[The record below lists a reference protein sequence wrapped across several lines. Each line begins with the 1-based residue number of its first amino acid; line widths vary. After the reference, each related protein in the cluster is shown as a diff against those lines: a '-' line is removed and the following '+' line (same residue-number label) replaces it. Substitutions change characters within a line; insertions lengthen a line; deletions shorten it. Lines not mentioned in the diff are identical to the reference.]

1 LDIVSVFRQLGWDYV
16 DNDHTRAI
24 YFKVP
29 LGVQSIGGLSILSV
43 AVLWVYG

>member
-1 LDIVSVFRQLGWDYV
+1 LNIVNVFMQLEWDYM